1 VGVAS
6 ATVGLVLAACESTSP
21 SSTPTTVS
29 LPSSSSTTSPATTPT
44 TTAPTPQAAANGPYW
59 LLESSAVTA
68 LEQAGMTQAQVDSY
82 FNSPRT
88 FLILK
93 NSDSDVGLTDATLVK
108 SFASYAAMS
117 QAFASG
123 SIPAGVHY
131 ILYDNEHWSYTPA
144 NEQAA
149 PITYAQDAETLV
161 HQHGMRLIFTPAINL
176 ASSAPVAGVKG
187 QAKFGA
193 FVSQN
198 LAGQAAQVSDVFE
211 LQAQQAVGM
220 PDFSSFVSSAVGQAR
235 AANPSALIL
244 LGLST
249 NPVGRPIT
257 AQDLLDAYNATRS
270 EVDGY
275 WLNIPGSGGGHCPS
289 CGTPQPA
296 VAQQF
301 LQMLT
306 AQG

>member
-1 VGVAS
+1 MPLAS
-6 ATVGLVLAACESTSP
+6 VP
-21 SSTPTTVS
+21 P
-29 LPSSSSTTSPATTPT
+29 
-44 TTAPTPQAAANGPYW
+44 AAAGDPYW
-59 LLESSAVTA
+59 LLESSAVTS
-68 LEQAGMTQAQVDSY
+68 LEQAGMTPAQVDSY

-108 SFASYAAMS
+108 SFASYAVMS

-131 ILYDNEHWSYTPA
+131 ILYDNEDWSYTPVD
-144 NEQAA
+144 EQEA
-149 PITYAQDAETLV
+149 PITFAQEAETLV
-161 HQHGMRLIFTPAINL
+161 HQHGMQLIFTPAINL
-176 ASSAPVAGVKG
+176 ASEAAQGGKAA
-187 QAKFGA
+187 QAKFA
-193 FVSQN
+193 DFLDQN
-198 LAGQAAQVSDVFE
+198 LAGQAARVSDVFE
-211 LQAQQAVGM
+211 LQAQQAVGL
-220 PDFSSFVSSAVGQAR
+220 PEFSSFVTTATNQAR
-235 AANPSALIL
+235 AANASALIL

-249 NPVGRPIT
+249 NPVGRPVT

-289 CGTPQPA
+289 CGTPQPGVA
-296 VAQQF
+296 VQF